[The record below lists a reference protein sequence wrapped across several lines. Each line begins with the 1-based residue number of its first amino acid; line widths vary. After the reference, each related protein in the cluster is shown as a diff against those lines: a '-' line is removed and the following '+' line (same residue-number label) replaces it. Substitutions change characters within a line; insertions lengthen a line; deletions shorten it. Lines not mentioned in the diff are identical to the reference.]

1 MNNSEDWSHI
11 FTPLALEQPLPEL
24 PLARLRFDLQ
34 TAKRAEEN
42 LIKSANETS
51 STRYLLVDNDHIAVP
66 QHSALKARLSYE
78 LIRAIE
84 LPADYIHLLEE
95 KVSHDVLFL
104 GNYEGITY
112 CVLWIHDNSNI
123 MVALHHRYDW
133 ITVDQFSS
141 HATSLESGLAVVA
154 VSLVQWHMHHRF
166 CPVCSA
172 KTEMTAGGWEQ
183 YCPQCKTTH
192 YPQIAPAI
200 ITAIIDRNDRLL
212 LQHKVEWSDDPARI
226 SVCAGFV
233 EAGESL
239 EHAVRREAYEETGIH
254 ISSVKYQ
261 GSQPWPFPG
270 SLMAAFIAHA
280 QTTDIHVDQTEVEWA
295 KWYTKDEFI
304 ADLSAEKIRLP
315 SRASIAAAQISQWY
329 GAPLQ

>member
-133 ITVDQFSS
+133 ISCRCCEPGSMAYASS
-141 HATSLESGLAVVA
+141 FLSSL
-154 VSLVQWHMHHRF
+154 
-166 CPVCSA
+166 
-172 KTEMTAGGWEQ
+172 
-183 YCPQCKTTH
+183 QCKN
-192 YPQIAPAI
+192 
-200 ITAIIDRNDRLL
+200 RNDCWG
-212 LQHKVEWSDDPARI
+212 V
-226 SVCAGFV
+226 G
-233 EAGESL
+233 
-239 EHAVRREAYEETGIH
+239 AV
-254 ISSVKYQ
+254 
-261 GSQPWPFPG
+261 
-270 SLMAAFIAHA
+270 
-280 QTTDIHVDQTEVEWA
+280 
-295 KWYTKDEFI
+295 
-304 ADLSAEKIRLP
+304 LP
-315 SRASIAAAQISQWY
+315 TV
-329 GAPLQ
+329 